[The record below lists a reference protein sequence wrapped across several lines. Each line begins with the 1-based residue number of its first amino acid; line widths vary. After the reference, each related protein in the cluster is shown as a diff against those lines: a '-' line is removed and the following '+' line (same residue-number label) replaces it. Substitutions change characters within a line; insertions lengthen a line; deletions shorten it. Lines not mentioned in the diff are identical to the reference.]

1 MQPFFAKWSSSLI
14 GPSLAQLKS
23 LSKNNRLRRLVKTLV
38 IEDDCEKLDPYMT
51 GDFPQ
56 VDSLTCVWPRD
67 FTGDINSPGVL
78 PEIVTAGELDDGI
91 VDLGYLLRERLL
103 RLTRIHVKDYH
114 ITQDKFLLGPDM
126 ARLREMI
133 QVASPTAEHVPSVR
147 VDGLAKIIVEHSN
160 VAVTSLEIRSVD
172 IGFFP
177 PVSWDPLV
185 SKLGWSVHLACPRA
199 EEATIELSE
208 NYDGKETTFSML
220 RSTDILVE
228 HDSAAYWLEQIFYE
242 SPNLETLSLNF
253 RKSLCP
259 QLAPDRVVPKLRKFS
274 MSHIQTT
281 ISAQD
286 ILAMLASSKESLTH
300 LDLCS
305 INLTGG
311 SWRTVLSLL
320 AAEYRSLT
328 SFKLGFLRE
337 EKGVVS
343 GEKKPCFCT
352 LDFGDARDRVPEA
365 YLQSLNLIEKPR
377 RPHRPVGTVTY
388 DGSNAGPVLHILAEQ
403 GKPGDFRR
411 SKPSGHLVT

>member
-1 MQPFFAKWSSSLI
+1 MGSSL
-14 GPSLAQLKS
+14 AHLKS
-23 LSKNNRLRRLVKTLV
+23 LSKDDRLRRLVRTLV
-38 IEDDCEKLDPYMT
+38 IQDDCEKLDPYMT

-67 FTGDINSPGVL
+67 YTGDTNSPGVL
-78 PEIVTAGELDDGI
+78 PGIVTAGELDAGI
-91 VDLGYLLRERLL
+91 ADLAHLLRERLL
-103 RLTRIHVKDYH
+103 QPKTVHVRDYH
-114 ITQDKFLLGPDM
+114 ITQDKFLLGAEM
-126 ARLREMI
+126 ARVKEMI
-133 QVASPTAEHVPSVR
+133 QVTPRTAEHAVSVR
-147 VDGLAKIIVEHSN
+147 VGGLAGIIMEHSD
-160 VAVTSLEIRSVD
+160 VAFTSLEIRSVD

-185 SKLGWSVHLACPRA
+185 AKLGWSVALACPRA

-208 NYDGKETTFSML
+208 NYDGQETTFSVL
-220 RSTDILVE
+220 RSVDIVVE
-228 HDSAAYWLEQIFYE
+228 HDAATYWLEQIFYK

-259 QLAPDRVVPKLRKFS
+259 QLAPDRVVPKLSKFS

-286 ILAMLASSKESLTH
+286 IHAMLASSKESLTH

-311 SWRTVLSLL
+311 SWRSVLSLL
-320 AAEYRSLT
+320 AAEYHSLT
-328 SFKLGFLRE
+328 SFKLDFLRE

-343 GEKKPCFCT
+343 GEEKPCFYT
-352 LDFGDARDRVPEA
+352 LDFGDARDHVPEA

-377 RPHRPVGTVTY
+377 CPHRPVGTVTY
-388 DGSNAGPVLHILAEQ
+388 DGPNAGPVLEVLASK

-411 SKPSGHLVT
+411 PKPSGHLVT

>member
-1 MQPFFAKWSSSLI
+1 MGSSL
-14 GPSLAQLKS
+14 AHLKA
-23 LSKNNRLRRLVKTLV
+23 LSKDDRLRRLVRTLV
-38 IEDDCEKLDPYMT
+38 IQDDCEKLDPYMI

-67 FTGDINSPGVL
+67 YTGDTNSPGVL
-78 PEIVTAGELDDGI
+78 PGIVTAGELDAGI
-91 VDLGYLLRERLL
+91 ADLAHLLRERLL
-103 RLTRIHVKDYH
+103 QPKTVHVRDYH
-114 ITQDKFLLGPDM
+114 ITQDKFLLGAEM
-126 ARLREMI
+126 ARVKEMI
-133 QVASPTAEHVPSVR
+133 QVTPRTAEHAVSVR
-147 VDGLAKIIVEHSN
+147 VGGLAEIIVEHSN

-228 HDSAAYWLEQIFYE
+228 NDSATYWLEQIFYK

-259 QLAPDRVVPKLRKFS
+259 QLAPDRVVPKLSKFS

-286 ILAMLASSKESLTH
+286 IHAMLASSKESLTH

-311 SWRTVLSLL
+311 SWRSVLSLL
-320 AAEYRSLT
+320 AAEYHSLT
-328 SFKLGFLRE
+328 SFKLDFLRE

-343 GEKKPCFCT
+343 GEEKPCFYT
-352 LDFGDARDRVPEA
+352 LDFGDARDHVPEA

-377 RPHRPVGTVTY
+377 CPHRPVGTVTY
-388 DGSNAGPVLHILAEQ
+388 DGPNAGPVLEVLASK

-411 SKPSGHLVT
+411 PKPSGHLVT